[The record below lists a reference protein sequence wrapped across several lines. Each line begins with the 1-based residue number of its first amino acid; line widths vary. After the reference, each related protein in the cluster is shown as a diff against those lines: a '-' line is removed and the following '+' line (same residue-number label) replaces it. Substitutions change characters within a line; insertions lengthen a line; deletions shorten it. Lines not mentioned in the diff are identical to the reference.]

1 MWAERKTRTSDGS
14 RLRVK
19 HLLRGSGPSA
29 VLPCY
34 NTWIRMSDVLMAL
47 ESRVKRLE
55 VLQGGV
61 MANTSERGMWQKSSR
76 SIARS
81 VRETRPPQRTWPCTT
96 AQTVNRPARYIQAR
110 A

>member
-1 MWAERKTRTSDGS
+1 M
-14 RLRVK
+14 
-19 HLLRGSGPSA
+19 
-29 VLPCY
+29 
-34 NTWIRMSDVLMAL
+34 L

-96 AQTVNRPARYIQAR
+96 AQTVNRPGEYSIRGAVYTNTRLAASR
-110 A
+110 CLAAHMNHS